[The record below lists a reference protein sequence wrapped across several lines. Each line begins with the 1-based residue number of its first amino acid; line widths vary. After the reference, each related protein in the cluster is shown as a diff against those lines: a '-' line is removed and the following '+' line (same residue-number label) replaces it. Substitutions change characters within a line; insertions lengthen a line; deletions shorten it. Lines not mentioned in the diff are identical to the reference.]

1 MAGDPL
7 ALAVL
12 GHGLVDPARPWL
24 RADDEAVLRGRAAF
38 ETLRVYAG
46 RPFRLEAHLE
56 RLARSAE
63 VLELA
68 EPDAAGLAGLVAA
81 ALGHVGGVDA
91 VLRLVW
97 TPGAAGGPPTGFALV
112 TALPEGLDGMRAVG
126 IALATLQLATGATA
140 RQASPWL
147 LAGVKSTSYAVN
159 MAAQHEARRRG
170 ADDALFLSLEGT
182 ALECPTSNIWF
193 VDGGTLHTPALDLG
207 ILAGVTRET
216 LLAAAADSGID
227 VAEGAYPRER
237 LMAGR
242 RDVHLV
248 ERARGDAGRP
258 HGRGADRRRPSRARR
273 RIDAGGA
280 ARGGG
285 SVVGVQGAWVHAAGC
300 VGWSCSGGNRVVAG
314 APKPSAHATKGARG
328 GTLGFP
334 HA

>member
-46 RPFRLEAHLE
+46 HPFRLEAHLE

-63 VLELA
+63 VLEL
-68 EPDAAGLAGLVAA
+68 ERPDASGLAGLVRA

-112 TALPEGLDGMRAVG
+112 TALPDGLDDMRAAG

-159 MAAQHEARRRG
+159 MAAQHEARKRG

-216 LLAAAADSGID
+216 LLAAAAASGLP
-227 VAEGAYPRER
+227 VAEGAYPREQ
-237 LMAGR
+237 LAAAGEVFTSSSVR
-242 RDVHLV
+242 EVMPVVRMDG
-248 ERARGDAGRP
+248 AQIGDGRP
-258 HGRGADRRRPSRARR
+258 GPV
-273 RIDAGGA
+273 A
-280 ARGGG
+280 A
-285 SVVGVQGAWVHAAGC
+285 SMQAALRLAA
-300 VGWSCSGGNRVVAG
+300 VRE
-314 APKPSAHATKGARG
+314 
-328 GTLGFP
+328 
-334 HA
+334 